1 MIEPAGTRHYQR
13 RVNPDNGTP
22 SGEFQFNVGV
32 IGATGY
38 IGAPYRAE
46 IREADGARI
55 VALCARRRD
64 LLETAGEEDGADL
77 ITVDWREVAQHPD
90 VNFVVVA
97 TPDALH
103 HEAVMACA
111 DAGKHLLCEKPVGV
125 NAAEAYEMWA
135 AYRDAGLAHYVPFWT
150 RYCEP

>member
-13 RVNPDNGTP
+13 RVNPDNRTP

-111 DAGKHLLCEKPVGV
+111 DAGKHLLLSLIHISEP
-125 NAAEAYEMWA
+125 
-135 AYRDAGLAHYVPFWT
+135 T
-150 RYCEP
+150 RPY